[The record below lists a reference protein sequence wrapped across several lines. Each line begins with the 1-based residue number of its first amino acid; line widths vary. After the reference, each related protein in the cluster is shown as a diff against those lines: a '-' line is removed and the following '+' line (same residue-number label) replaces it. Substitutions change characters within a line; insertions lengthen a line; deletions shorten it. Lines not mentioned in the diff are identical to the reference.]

1 MRSVETRWCGATTR
15 WQVSCEARACR
26 RWRHLIAVCAGT
38 DPIEASTDIGIN
50 SLDAQKCGGRGMAAN
65 SQLKRHGCGV
75 SGSTSRVSSGERK
88 SHGSWHVRHKGVGS
102 GGTEVWPLQARTIV
116 NHVDAQ
122 NYSGRGMDPNTQLWR
137 HGCVFSA
144 TTTVTASVM

>member
-1 MRSVETRWCGATTR
+1 M
-15 WQVSCEARACR
+15 SCEARR
-26 RWRHLIAVCAGT
+26 RWGHLIVVCVGT

-50 SLDAQKCGGRGMAAN
+50 SLDAQKCVGRGMAAK
-65 SQLKRHGCGV
+65 SQLKRHGYGAC
-75 SGSTSRVSSGERK
+75 GSTSRVSPGECK

-102 GGTEVWPLQARTIV
+102 RGTEVWPLQARTIV

-137 HGCVFSA
+137 HVCVLSA
-144 TTTVTASVM
+144 TATVTTSVM

>member
-1 MRSVETRWCGATTR
+1 MIVNH
-15 WQVSCEARACR
+15 V
-26 RWRHLIAVCAGT
+26 
-38 DPIEASTDIGIN
+38 
-50 SLDAQKCGGRGMAAN
+50 DAQNYGGRGMDPN
-65 SQLKRHGCGV
+65 TQLGRYGCGV

-88 SHGSWHVRHKGVGS
+88 SHSSWHVRNKGVGS
-102 GGTEVWPLQARTIV
+102 GGTEVWPLQASTIV

-122 NYSGRGMDPNTQLWR
+122 NYSGRGMDPNTQRWR